1 MVAAEDLTPDDVEDA
16 ADQRQPPPS
25 DDQPSKVVGFK
36 GRVREEEKED
46 DEDSEDGDA
55 PKKKRLNLAP
65 VIAKLS
71 ALATRVRS
79 ALRPLAIAGGVA
91 LILAWT
97 AMLWQING
105 SIESIGESASVIAAA
120 GGVPPAAEATSE
132 AEQALAV
139 APEPPEAAVEPPRR
153 PIDVAWTEPP
163 PVKLTPGP
171 PRTLFGLPVRTEGQD
186 LWDCTDFETWEQAK
200 LVYDAN
206 RPQDPNILDFFLT
219 GVPCQS
225 LYLETPR

>member
-120 GGVPPAAEATSE
+120 GGVPPAAEATTSG
-132 AEQALAV
+132 
-139 APEPPEAAVEPPRR
+139 
-153 PIDVAWTEPP
+153 W
-163 PVKLTPGP
+163 
-171 PRTLFGLPVRTEGQD
+171 
-186 LWDCTDFETWEQAK
+186 TWEGSG
-200 LVYDAN
+200 
-206 RPQDPNILDFFLT
+206 R
-219 GVPCQS
+219 
-225 LYLETPR
+225 